1 MHACGALENTV
12 WKTDGRSV
20 PMTSEFNVAVHAL
33 VYLHHK
39 NKTVSS
45 EELAENICTNP
56 ARVRKVLSK
65 LRKADLVVTKEGAEG
80 GYQFV
85 LDAEKVTLGD
95 VGDALDLVYVSAGWK
110 SGDTDM
116 DCLVASGMAAVM
128 DDIYGNLNAVCRRY
142 LNRLTIH
149 DIDAVIFKS
158 PGKAGQPAHLNT
170 I

>member
-1 MHACGALENTV
+1 
-12 WKTDGRSV
+12 
-20 PMTSEFNVAVHAL
+20 MTSEFNVAVHAL

-39 NKTVSS
+39 NRTVSS

-85 LDAEKVTLGD
+85 LDAEKVTLGH
-95 VGDALDLVYVSAGWK
+95 VGDALELVYVSAGWK

-116 DCLVASGMAAVM
+116 NCLVASGMAAVM
-128 DDIYGNLNAVCRRY
+128 DGIYGDLNAVCRRY
-142 LNRLTIH
+142 LYKMTIH
-149 DIDAVIFKS
+149 DVEGQIFRPPDKTE
-158 PGKAGQPAHLNT
+158 Q
-170 I
+170 